1 MIRSIYSGVT
11 GLQGF
16 QQAIDVVGNNIA
28 NVNTIGFKA
37 SRVTYA
43 TTFSQILE
51 LSKRAS
57 SLTGGTNP
65 KQIGYG
71 VKVASI
77 DKIMSQGSFQNTGKK
92 TDLAIQGDGFFI
104 LRDGTGKTY
113 FTRAGNFDLDVNGT
127 IIQPTSG
134 LKLQGWIAEPDPE
147 SGKRFV
153 DTNKPIS
160 DIQISA
166 GLSMAAKK
174 TTFMS
179 LSNNLDA
186 RVGPEK
192 TVITLSGYAG
202 KNVDVKILYDRDIGG
217 LQEPFSDYQIYRAK
231 IYNGSDDTPDGEIYI
246 KFDKFGNV
254 VQSGAIK
261 QTLSVTASADGS
273 VTLNNILQ
281 SDGNYTFIIRDSN
294 GKILDVQTENVVS
307 GSTTVQ
313 SSVIQNGSSY
323 TIEIATDTAD
333 VATTG
338 YELDTQS
345 SLTPVSDG
353 QLDFTY
359 NGSTTSSD
367 VRIFVRDSSGK
378 VIGSYLIEGGLSN
391 GSSYSIYDSNITTSD
406 TYSIEIYETDK
417 VNQLVVSGS
426 GEPRFYEADNPT
438 NFVVT
443 DFNSPFY
450 TTSVQVYDT
459 LGNAYTLYI
468 DFVKLSAN
476 YYDGNDTYKNAWAFR
491 IRNATGEAIKY
502 LTNFDTG
509 QEISSGT
516 AGVLTFDESGR
527 FTGLFSFNPDTGR
540 VNRGEIID
548 AIKFNASENGD
559 GEVKI
564 KLRLSDLTQF
574 AAISDAYVNEQNGN
588 AQGTLESFSIA
599 ENGDIIGTFSNGL
612 TDKLG
617 KVALAI
623 FNNPAGLLEAGNSLY
638 VESANSGS
646 MIIRQPA
653 SGGAGSLVAGALEM
667 SNVDL
672 SEEFTKLIIAQRGF
686 QANARVVTTADQ
698 ILQEVVNLR
707 R

>member
-43 TTFSQILE
+43 TTFSQVLE
-51 LSKRAS
+51 LSKRANE
-57 SLTGGTNP
+57 LTGGTNP

-104 LRDGTGKTY
+104 LKDGAGRTY
-113 FTRAGNFDLDVNGT
+113 YTRAGNFDLDVNGT

-134 LKLQGWIAEPDPE
+134 LKLQGWVAEPDPE
-147 SGKRFV
+147 SGKRYV

-174 TTFMS
+174 TTAMTIA
-179 LSNNLDA
+179 NNLDA
-186 RVGPEK
+186 RVGPSK
-192 TVITLSGYAG
+192 TVMTLSGYG
-202 KNVDVKILYDRDIGG
+202 GNSVNTKIIFDRDAGG
-217 LQEPFSDYQIYRAK
+217 LQDPFSDYQIYRAK
-231 IYNGSDDTPDGEIYI
+231 VYSGTDDNIDGEIYI

-254 VQSGAIK
+254 VQSGSIK
-261 QTLSVTASADGS
+261 QQLNVTATADNSLTLS
-273 VTLNNILQ
+273 NIQ
-281 SDGNYTFIIRDSN
+281 QEDGNYTFIIRDTS
-294 GKILDVQTENVVS
+294 GKILDVQTTNVSTGTANISSNVIANGENYIVEVANDVVDLETPGYVISTESSIVPVS
-307 GSTTVQ
+307 GNQ
-313 SSVIQNGSSY
+313 I
-323 TIEIATDTAD
+323 
-333 VATTG
+333 
-338 YELDTQS
+338 
-345 SLTPVSDG
+345 
-353 QLDFTY
+353 DFTFNGTTTTSNVKVFVKNSNGDAVGEY
-359 NGSTTSSD
+359 NFDGLTNGST
-367 VRIFVRDSSGK
+367 
-378 VIGSYLIEGGLSN
+378 
-391 GSSYSIYDSNITTSD
+391 YSLYGVFDTTD
-406 TYSIEIYETDK
+406 TYTIDIVDSETI
-417 VNQLVVSGS
+417 NSLVVPGS

-438 NFVVT
+438 NFSVT
-443 DFNSPFY
+443 EFNSPFY

-468 DFVKLSAN
+468 DFVKLSPN
-476 YYDGNDTYKNAWAFR
+476 YNDGTSIAKNAWAFR
-491 IRNATGEAIKY
+491 VRNASGENIKY
-502 LTNFDTG
+502 LTNYDTG
-509 QEISSGT
+509 QEISSGS
-516 AGVLTFDESGR
+516 AGVITFDESGR
-527 FTGLFSFNPDTGR
+527 FTGIYAFDPESGKI
-540 VNRGEIID
+540 NRGESID
-548 AIKFNASENGD
+548 AIKFDASENGD

-564 KLRLSDLTQF
+564 KLSLTGLTQF
-574 AAISDAYVNEQNGN
+574 AATSDAYVTDQNGN

-617 KVALAI
+617 KIALAI
-623 FNNPAGLLEAGNSLY
+623 FNNPAGLLESGNSLY
-638 VESANSGS
+638 IESANSGGA
-646 MIIRQPA
+646 IIRQPGF
-653 SGGAGSLVAGALEM
+653 GGGGSLISGALEM

>member
-28 NVNTIGFKA
+28 NVSTIGFKA

-43 TTFSQILE
+43 TTFSQVLE
-51 LSKRAS
+51 LSKRATE
-57 SLTGGTNP
+57 LTGGTNP

-113 FTRAGNFDLDVNGT
+113 YTRAGNFDLDVNGT

-147 SGKRFV
+147 SGKRYV

-166 GLSMAAKK
+166 GLSMSAKK
-174 TTFMS
+174 TTSMTVA
-179 LSNNLDA
+179 NNLDA
-186 RVGPEK
+186 RVGPGK
-192 TVITLSGYAG
+192 TVMTLSGYG
-202 KNVDVKILYDRDIGG
+202 GTSVNVKIIFDRDKGG
-217 LQEPFSDYQIYRAK
+217 LQDPFADYQIYRAK
-231 IYNGSDDTPDGEIYI
+231 VYSGTDDNIDGEIYM

-261 QTLSVTASADGS
+261 QKLSVTATTDGS
-273 VTLNNILQ
+273 VNLSGIGQ
-281 SDGNYTFIIRDSN
+281 EDGNYTFIIRDSS
-294 GKILDVQTENVVS
+294 GKILDVQTASVSSGTTIVASDQIKNGSDYVIEVAKDVVDLATPGFIASTENGTVVS
-307 GSTTVQ
+307 T
-313 SSVIQNGSSY
+313 N
-323 TIEIATDTAD
+323 
-333 VATTG
+333 
-338 YELDTQS
+338 
-345 SLTPVSDG
+345 

-359 NGSTTSSD
+359 NGADISSNAK
-367 VRIFVRDSSGK
+367 VFVRDSNGNLVAQYDFTSG
-378 VIGSYLIEGGLSN
+378 LINGTNYSLTGVFDPAETYTVEVYN
-391 GSSYSIYDSNITTSD
+391 GST
-406 TYSIEIYETDK
+406 
-417 VNQLVVSGS
+417 VNSLVVPGS

-438 NFVVT
+438 NFSVT

-476 YYDGNDTYKNAWAFR
+476 YNDGSANYKNAWAFR
-491 IRNATGEAIKY
+491 VRSASGENVKY
-502 LTNFDTG
+502 LSNYDTG
-509 QEISSGT
+509 QEITSGT
-516 AGVLTFDESGR
+516 TGVMTFDESGR
-527 FTGLFSFNPDTGR
+527 YTGLYAFDPITGQI
-540 VNRGEIID
+540 NRGESID
-548 AIKFNASENGD
+548 AIKFNAAENGD

-564 KLRLSDLTQF
+564 KLNLTGITQF
-574 AAISDAYVNEQNGN
+574 AATSDAYVVEQNGN

-638 VESANSGS
+638 TESANSGS
-646 MIIRQPA
+646 AIIRQPGFGG
-653 SGGAGSLVAGALEM
+653 SGALISGALEM

>member
-28 NVNTIGFKA
+28 NVSTIGFKA

-43 TTFSQILE
+43 TTFSQVLE
-51 LSKRAS
+51 LSKRATE
-57 SLTGGTNP
+57 LTGGTNP

-104 LRDGTGKTY
+104 LKDGSGKTY
-113 FTRAGNFDLDVNGT
+113 YTRAGNFDLDVNGT
-127 IIQPTSG
+127 LVQASSG
-134 LKLQGWIAEPDPE
+134 LKLQGWVAEPDPE

-174 TTFMS
+174 TSYMTVA
-179 LSNNLDA
+179 NNLDA
-186 RVGPEK
+186 RVGPSK
-192 TVITLSGYAG
+192 TVMTLSGYG
-202 KNVDVKILYDRDIGG
+202 GNSVDVKILFDRESGA

-231 IYNGSDDTPDGEIYI
+231 VYSGSDDSVDGEIYI

-261 QTLSVTASADGS
+261 QSLSATATTDGS
-273 VTLNNILQ
+273 LTLNNVQ
-281 SDGNYTFIIRDSN
+281 QDDGNYTFIIKDAN
-294 GKILDVQTENVVS
+294 GSILDVQT
-307 GSTTVQ
+307 
-313 SSVIQNGSSY
+313 SSVSSGNATISSEKIVNGGNY
-323 TIEIATDTAD
+323 IVEIAND
-333 VATTG
+333 VVDLQTPG
-338 YELDTQS
+338 YVLSTE
-345 SLTPVSDG
+345 TPTSVAAN
-353 QLDFTY
+353 QIDFTY
-359 NGSTTSSD
+359 NGTTTSSPIK
-367 VRIFVRDSSGK
+367 VFVRDG
-378 VIGSYLIEGGLSN
+378 N
-391 GSSYSIYDSNITTSD
+391 GNLVGEYSLDNITNGTSYSLSGVFNPSGTYTIEVVRED
-406 TYSIEIYETDK
+406 T
-417 VNQLVVSGS
+417 VNSVVVPGS

-438 NFVVT
+438 NFAVSE
-443 DFNSPFY
+443 FNSPFY

-476 YYDGNDTYKNAWAFR
+476 YYDGTDTFKNAWAFR
-491 IRNATGEAIKY
+491 VRNASGENIKY
-502 LTNFDTG
+502 LSNYETG
-509 QEISSGT
+509 QEITSGT
-516 AGVLTFDESGR
+516 AGVMTFDESGR
-527 FTGLFSFNPDTGR
+527 FTGIYAFDPSTGK
-540 VNRGEIID
+540 VNRGESID
-548 AIKFNASENGD
+548 AIKFDASENGD

-564 KLRLSDLTQF
+564 KLNLTGITQF
-574 AAISDAYVNEQNGN
+574 AATSDAYVTEQNGN

-638 VESANSGS
+638 TESANSGGA
-646 MIIRQPA
+646 IIRQPGF
-653 SGGAGSLVAGALEM
+653 GGSGSLISGALEM